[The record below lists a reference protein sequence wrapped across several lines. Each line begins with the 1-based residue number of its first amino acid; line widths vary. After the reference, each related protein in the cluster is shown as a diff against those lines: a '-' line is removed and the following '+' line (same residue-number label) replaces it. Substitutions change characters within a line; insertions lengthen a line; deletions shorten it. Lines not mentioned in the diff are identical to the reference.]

1 MNTHPAPADIT
12 YKAVGDYLLPVI
24 ELPEASGPIGHFGR
38 LRKSY
43 LQEHRPLLF
52 QLMLL
57 EGTLNAH
64 LAALNRQATERKNT
78 LIRQLAANEGVDE
91 ELKAVDQMEWVRR
104 MNSICSRAEEIIL
117 HEMIY
122 GENAA

>member
-1 MNTHPAPADIT
+1 MNTHPTPAGIA

-24 ELPEASGPIGHFGR
+24 GLPEASGPIGYFGR
-38 LRKSY
+38 LRTSY
-43 LQEHRPLLF
+43 LQEHRPLTF

-64 LAALNRQATERKNT
+64 LAALNRQATERKDT

-104 MNSICSRAEEIIL
+104 MNSICSRADEIIL

-122 GENAA
+122 GEGAA

>member
-1 MNTHPAPADIT
+1 
-12 YKAVGDYLLPVI
+12 
-24 ELPEASGPIGHFGR
+24 
-38 LRKSY
+38 
-43 LQEHRPLLF
+43 
-52 QLMLL
+52 MLL

-64 LAALNRQATERKNT
+64 LANLNRQATERKDA

-104 MNSICSRAEEIIL
+104 MNSICSQAEEIIL

-122 GENAA
+122 GEDAA

>member
-1 MNTHPAPADIT
+1 MNTHPTPADIT

-24 ELPEASGPIGHFGR
+24 RLPESSGPIGHFGR
-38 LRKSY
+38 LRKAY

-64 LAALNRQATERKNT
+64 LANLNRQATERKDA

-91 ELKAVDQMEWVRR
+91 ELKADDQIEWVRR
-104 MNSICSRAEEIIL
+104 MNSICSQAEEIIL

-122 GENAA
+122 EEDAV